1 MNNKVNNFLSAIG
14 LIRRYKKIKNIN
26 ELKFSGMLHI
36 LNKQDLRNLDLN
48 QIYDRFSGKLA
59 NPFHG
64 LTNKDDK
71 TTVVGWTEDVL
82 WPINDKMPKG
92 FEPKKILDT
101 SKKPQEMEQLHK
113 SGINGSGISIAI
125 IDERLAKHPEYAD
138 NVKYYEQIGDYWGT
152 SDGPDFHGSLV
163 AGYMVGNETGS
174 APGANLYYFAANSWG
189 NQEKGLEWGHGKNKI
204 QALKRILEIN
214 KTLSPQK
221 KIRFVSGSW
230 GTDGF
235 SPQELKEFDT
245 LAQEC
250 KSNGIMLIIC
260 HRDYAEN
267 AIPFDP
273 RYGTKYDS
281 NPEDNRIGVPTN
293 GRTTPYYQG
302 GYVYLRAAGNS
313 SIPPYLSGVYACA
326 LQGNELF
333 FTRPNWQDELD
344 KIMQDTVTKSPNGD
358 RIINPVAIRK
368 RVTEIT
374 REMEMNLIKQ
384 KSTQHE

>member
-113 SGINGSGISIAI
+113 SGINGSGICIAI

-138 NVKYYEQIGDYWGT
+138 NVKYYEQIGDIGAHQTDRIFMDLWLQAIW
-152 SDGPDFHGSLV
+152 LV
-163 AGYMVGNETGS
+163 MK
-174 APGANLYYFAANSWG
+174 
-189 NQEKGLEWGHGKNKI
+189 QEVH
-204 QALKRILEIN
+204 Q
-214 KTLSPQK
+214 
-221 KIRFVSGSW
+221 
-230 GTDGF
+230 
-235 SPQELKEFDT
+235 
-245 LAQEC
+245 
-250 KSNGIMLIIC
+250 
-260 HRDYAEN
+260 
-267 AIPFDP
+267 
-273 RYGTKYDS
+273 
-281 NPEDNRIGVPTN
+281 VPTCII
-293 GRTTPYYQG
+293 
-302 GYVYLRAAGNS
+302 L
-313 SIPPYLSGVYACA
+313 
-326 LQGNELF
+326 LQ
-333 FTRPNWQDELD
+333 
-344 KIMQDTVTKSPNGD
+344 TVGATKKKD
-358 RIINPVAIRK
+358 
-368 RVTEIT
+368 
-374 REMEMNLIKQ
+374 
-384 KSTQHE
+384 

>member
-1 MNNKVNNFLSAIG
+1 MKEKLNKILHAIG
-14 LIRRYKKIKNIN
+14 LLNGDHKKIKKIE
-26 ELKFSGMLHI
+26 ELQFTGDLHL
-36 LNKQDLRNLDLN
+36 LNNHDLSALDLK
-48 QIYDRFSGKLA
+48 QISDRILGKPK
-59 NPFHG
+59 NPFKG
-64 LTNKDDK
+64 YVNDK
-71 TTVVGWTEDVL
+71 TTVVGWTENVL
-82 WPINDKMPKG
+82 WPSADKMPKD
-92 FEPKKILDT
+92 FDPKKLLED
-101 SKKPQEMEQLHK
+101 SKKPQEMQELHK
-113 SGINGSGISIAI
+113 QGKIGSGISLAI
-125 IDERLAKHPEYAD
+125 IDERLAEHPEYID
-138 NVKYYEQIGDYWGT
+138 NVKHYEKIGDYWGT
-152 SDGPDFHGSLV
+152 GQGPEFHSSLV
-163 AGYMVGNETGS
+163 AGYAVGKNTGA
-174 APGANLYYFAANSWG
+174 APGSDLYYFAANSWG

-273 RYGTKYDS
+273 KYGTKYDS

-293 GRTTPYYQG
+293 GRTTPYFKG
-302 GYVYLRAAGNS
+302 GYEYLRAAGAS
-313 SIPPYLSGVYACA
+313 SVPPYLSGVYACA
-326 LQGNELF
+326 CQGNQLF

-358 RIINPVAIRK
+358 RIINPVAIRE

-384 KSTQHE
+384 KSIQHE